1 MSLNKEQR
9 EARKKYLG
17 SSDLPAVV
25 GVDEWRNASD
35 VWLEKTGRVVRE
47 DKDSP
52 VQEFGHA
59 FEKAVIDLFAK
70 RKGVTVERNVFM
82 ANEMF
87 CSNLD
92 GLIEGESLEV
102 VEAKTTGKGEEW
114 GPEGTDEI
122 PERILIQ
129 VHEQMYV
136 VTSATGKECR
146 VAWVPVLIPGFRHL
160 EVRTY
165 RVERNDALMES
176 AIAIG
181 SRFWKEHVATDTPPD
196 NFMPSLDM
204 LKRARRQPEKV
215 VSLADD
221 LVQGWIEADAK
232 EKAAKK
238 ESERAK
244 VAVLAA
250 LGDAEGGQYS
260 TGLITYYSQHRS
272 GYTVEPSDYRV
283 LRNKKGSK

>member
-1 MSLNKEQR
+1 MALTTEQR

-25 GVDEWRNASD
+25 GVDTWRNASD
-35 VWLEKTGRVVRE
+35 VWLEKTGRVVRD

-52 VQEFGHA
+52 IQEVGHA
-59 FEKAVIDLFAK
+59 FETAVIDLFAK
-70 RKGVTVERNVFM
+70 RKGVTVERNVFLV
-82 ANEMF
+82 NEMF
-87 CSNLD
+87 CANLD
-92 GLIEGESLEV
+92 GLIDGPFPEI
-102 VEAKTTGKGEEW
+102 VEAKTTGKDEEW

-136 VTSATGKECR
+136 TSCATGRECH

-165 RVERNDALMES
+165 RVERNGVLMDA
-176 AIAIG
+176 AIG
-181 SRFWKEHVATDTPPD
+181 IGSKFWNEHIVTDTPPD
-196 NFMPSLDM
+196 VFLPSLDM
-204 LKRARRQPEKV
+204 LKRARREPDKIV
-215 VSLADD
+215 DVSDS
-221 LVQGWIEADAK
+221 LVERWFEANEK

-238 ESERAK
+238 EAEQAK
-244 VAVLAA
+244 VALIAS

-260 TGLITYYSQHRS
+260 KGIVTYYSQHRA
-272 GYTVEPSDYRV
+272 GYTVEPTSYRV
-283 LRNKKGSK
+283 LRKTKGSK